1 MEATQVSLGG
11 FGQDLSA
18 KELTEYLEDSVG
30 MLWRCRLKTSWTP
43 PYSFPNFTKTNGE
56 SSIQNKAKVPPHAF
70 VHFASPGSVN
80 EVIKLVERGR
90 LMFKTHALK
99 VNFGNGTSFRRIKR
113 TIEPLRFSDV
123 KLEIGSMYSPD
134 QFWVAWRAATS
145 GVDFHVDPFDRRCRI
160 LFTRDQVFTLG
171 EGCHRDRDTVIKCE
185 FKIEF
190 LVRDI
195 RDARFLNERGTL
207 VMLLQLWVPPW
218 IFYRTADDDIYVRDP
233 FALLDDDDPWI
244 RTLDFT
250 PNNALGRCLVY
261 KISLSPRMGH
271 TMEKAKAYFKQ
282 HRLVDEKFLR
292 LRTLNEHPVAIE
304 GFFLVLPPDGEIH
317 FDTMYLLN
325 ALVHKGIVNYHRLT
339 PEVYAMLKPSV
350 TPTELSTMALR
361 HILAY
366 TNPIYDAFTRLKS
379 VIGWISRTPELPKS
393 PKIAEETV
401 EVRRLIITP
410 TKAYCL
416 PPEVELSNR
425 VIRHFKRYAD
435 RFLRVTFMDDSM
447 EPMSSGALTVHI
459 APIVKQV
466 SFGSPA
472 HRTAIYRRVKQIMH
486 SGFELCGRKYS
497 FLAFSANQLRDRS
510 AWFFANA
517 EDIEVQQIKSWMGI
531 FPKYN
536 VAKHAARMGQC
547 FSSTY
552 CTVQV
557 PKEQVKNIP
566 DIVRNSYE
574 FSDGIGKITP
584 DLATEVAQKLQLN
597 INPPSAYQIR
607 YGGYKGVVATWEGE
621 RNYKLS
627 LRPSMRKFESRHD
640 MLEIITWTRFLPCFL
655 NRQIITL
662 LSALSVPDSAFN
674 ELQDSMMHKLSQ
686 MVENVEV
693 AFDILTTS
701 CTGDLQS
708 TATLMLRAGFKPQTE
723 PHLKDTLSSIRAVQ
737 LEELLK
743 KCRIFVPDGRWL
755 MGCLDEIG
763 ELEYGQC
770 FIKVSNIPVDG
781 CILKNGSSFGERR
794 TSTTVIKG
802 KKGLRPHPNEASGSD
817 LDGDIYFVSWDSR
830 LIPPSGESCEPMDYD
845 PGQLKE
851 STEPVKTEDVI
862 EFFVQHMVNDSLGVI
877 CNAHVVLADLSDCGA
892 LDEDCLKL
900 AELAAMAV
908 DFPKTGKVA
917 VMPQYLKPKQYPDFM
932 DKEVWVSYK
941 SEKIL
946 GKLYRK
952 VKDMFGEEI
961 EKQKCFA
968 EMETLPYDNDL
979 EVNGFEEYIEEAW
992 ECKCS
997 YDQQLQALLGQF
1009 SVKKEGEVVTGNI
1022 SSLSKYSSR
1031 RQGEIKERLQH
1042 AYRSLRKEFR
1052 LIFEGSKDSQN
1063 LESCEQA
1070 KYVAKASAWY
1080 HVTYHSTWVQ
1090 KNAENLTEPGGYPSA
1105 PLLSFAWIAV
1115 DYLAQI
1121 KLRKF
1126 RPDVVNFGSQIIS
1139 ESSGW

>member
-510 AWFFANA
+510 AWKDHSRSCHGSCS
-517 EDIEVQQIKSWMGI
+517 EITVEHQPSISLPDSIWWLQRCGC
-531 FPKYN
+531 N
-536 VAKHAARMGQC
+536 VG
-547 FSSTY
+547 
-552 CTVQV
+552 
-557 PKEQVKNIP
+557 
-566 DIVRNSYE
+566 
-574 FSDGIGKITP
+574 
-584 DLATEVAQKLQLN
+584 
-597 INPPSAYQIR
+597 
-607 YGGYKGVVATWEGE
+607 
-621 RNYKLS
+621 
-627 LRPSMRKFESRHD
+627 
-640 MLEIITWTRFLPCFL
+640 
-655 NRQIITL
+655 RQIITL